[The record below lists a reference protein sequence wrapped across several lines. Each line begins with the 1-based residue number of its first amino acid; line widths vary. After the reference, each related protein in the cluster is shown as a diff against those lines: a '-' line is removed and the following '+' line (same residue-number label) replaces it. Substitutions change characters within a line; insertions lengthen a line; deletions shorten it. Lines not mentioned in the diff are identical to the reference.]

1 MLACRAH
8 WFSLPRGL
16 RNRIWAAWKNGEG
29 AGSDEHTAAVQ
40 EAMVLLGAEPVQP

>member
-8 WFSLPRGL
+8 WYSLPRGL

-29 AGSDEHTAAVQ
+29 AGSPEHEAAVD
-40 EAMVLLGAEPVQP
+40 EAIGLLKA